1 MGFTVE
7 ENRKDDVVCTYAAL
21 ILQDDNVPIT
31 AENINKLLSASGNK
45 VEAFWPGLVAGL
57 LEGQDVKALLL
68 AGGGGDAGA
77 AGGDA
82 GGAAAAPEPEEEEE
96 DEEEECDM
104 GFSLF
109 DQFRRSEEKQNKC
122 KHLFNSCE
130 C

>member
-1 MGFTVE
+1 MGKMGFTVE

-68 AGGGGDAGA
+68 AGGGG
-77 AGGDA
+77 GGGG

-109 DQFRRSEEKQNKC
+109 D
-122 KHLFNSCE
+122 
-130 C
+130 